1 MARNIRVA
9 TAPAGTPTNISQ
21 GSQGSQGSQAKGG
34 IGESTLRPDGTLKV
48 TGEFAY
54 SSDMWHEDMLWGHT
68 LRSTVAHAEI
78 KSIDVSEAL
87 ATSGVYAVLT
97 YDDLPAEVKNYGLE
111 IQDTPVLAHGKV
123 RHHGEPVALV
133 AADHPE
139 TARRAAAKIKIE
151 YAELPLIT
159 DEASATAPDAILVH
173 EGRTDHHIGHVPHP
187 NIVHRQP
194 IVRGNADEAARRA
207 DVIVKGEY
215 TFGMQD
221 QAFLGPESGLAVPSE
236 DGGVEL
242 YVATQWLH
250 SDLRQIAPVLGLPE
264 EKVRMTLSGVGGA
277 FGGRED
283 LSMQIHACLL
293 ALRTGK
299 PVKIV
304 YNRFESFF
312 GHVHRH
318 PAKLYYE
325 HGATK
330 DGKLTHM
337 KCRIVLDG
345 GAYASASPAV
355 VGNAASLSV
364 GPYVLDD
371 VDIEALAL
379 YSNNPPCGAMR
390 GFGAVQACFAY
401 EAQMDKLAAE
411 LGIDP
416 VEFRRLNA
424 MEQGTIM
431 PTGQPVDSPA
441 PVAELLRRVKARPLP
456 PEQQWLAAGEE
467 ADVRALPGG
476 LSNTTHGEGVVRGV
490 GYAVGIKNVGF
501 SEGFDDYSTARVRM
515 EVVGGEPVA
524 TVHTAMAEVGQ
535 GGVTVHAQIAR
546 TELGVTQVT
555 IQPADTQ
562 VGSAGST
569 SASRQTYV
577 TGGAVKHTCENV
589 REKVLEIGRRK
600 FGSYHPAWATA
611 ELLLEGGKVVTD
623 GGEVL
628 ADLVDVLEDEAV
640 DLELEWRHRPTEAF
654 DLVTGQGNGHVQYSF
669 AAHRAVVEVDTE
681 LGLVK
686 VVELACAQDVG
697 KALNPLSVV
706 GQIQGGT
713 TQGLGVAVMEEI
725 IVDPKTAKV
734 RNPSF
739 TDYLIP
745 TILDTPTIPVD
756 VLELADDHAP
766 YGLRGVGEAPTLS
779 STPAVLAAIRNAT
792 GLELNRTPVR
802 PEHLTGT

>member
-1 MARNIRVA
+1 M
-9 TAPAGTPTNISQ
+9 AGTTTGVPANVTQ
-21 GSQGSQGSQAKGG
+21 KHTKGG

-54 SSDMWHEDMLWGHT
+54 SSDMWHEDMLWGQI

-78 KSIDVSEAL
+78 VSIDTSEAL
-87 ATSGVYAVLT
+87 AMDGVYSVMT
-97 YDDLPAEVKNYGLE
+97 YDDLPAPMKYYGME
-111 IQDTPVLAHGKV
+111 FQDTPVLAHGKV

-133 AADHPE
+133 GADHPE

-151 YAELPLIT
+151 YRELPLVT
-159 DEASATAPDAILVH
+159 DEASATAPDAVLVH
-173 EGRTDHHIGHVPHP
+173 ENRDDHHSGHVPHP

-194 IVRGNADEAARRA
+194 VIRGNAAEAAKRA
-207 DVIVKGEY
+207 DVIVTGEY

-221 QAFLGPESGLAVPSE
+221 QAFLGPESGLAIPAE
-236 DGGVEL
+236 DGGVDL
-242 YVATQWLH
+242 YCATQWLH

-264 EKVRMTLSGVGGA
+264 EKVRMTMAGVGGA

-283 LSMQIHACLL
+283 ISMQILACLL
-293 ALRTGK
+293 ALGTGK
-299 PVKIV
+299 PVKMV

-337 KCRIVLDG
+337 KCKIVLDG
-345 GAYASASPAV
+345 GAYASSTASV

-364 GPYVLDD
+364 GPYVIDD
-371 VDIEALAL
+371 VEIEAIGL
-379 YSNNPPCGAMR
+379 YTNNPPCGAMR

-401 EAQMDKLAAE
+401 EAQMDKLAAK
-411 LGIDP
+411 LGMDP
-416 VEFRRLNA
+416 VELRQKNA
-424 MEQGTIM
+424 MEEGTLM
-431 PTGQPVDSPA
+431 PTGQPVESPA
-441 PVAELLRRVKARPLP
+441 PVAELLRRVKERPMP
-456 PEQQWLAAGEE
+456 PERQWETTDG

-476 LSNTTHGEGVVRGV
+476 LSNTTHGEGIVRGV

-501 SEGFDDYSTARVRM
+501 SEGFDDYSTAKVRI
-515 EVVGGEPVA
+515 EVINGEAVVM
-524 TVHTAMAEVGQ
+524 VHTAMAEVGQ
-535 GGVTVHAQIAR
+535 GGVTIHAQIAR

-555 IQPADTQ
+555 IHPADTQ

-569 SASRQTYV
+569 SAGRQTYM
-577 TGGAVKHTCENV
+577 TGGAIKNSCEIL
-589 REKVLEIGRRK
+589 RGKVLEIGRRR
-600 FGSYHPAWATA
+600 FGASHPAWATA
-611 ELLLEGGKVVTD
+611 ELHLEGGKVVTD

-628 ADLVDVLEDEAV
+628 ATLVDVLEDEAV
-640 DLELEWRHRPTEAF
+640 EVEEEWRHRPTEAF
-654 DLVTGQGNGHVQYSF
+654 DLVTGQGHGHVQYSF

-756 VLELADDHAP
+756 YLELADPNAP
-766 YGLRGVGEAPTLS
+766 YGVRGIGEAPTLS
-779 STPAVLAAIRNAT
+779 STPAVVAAIRNAT

-802 PEHLTGT
+802 PEHLTGL

>member
-1 MARNIRVA
+1 MAQNTRTV
-9 TAPAGTPTNISQ
+9 PAGTPTEVTQ
-21 GSQGSQGSQAKGG
+21 KHVKGG
-34 IGESTLRPDGTLKV
+34 VGESTLRPDGTLKV

-54 SSDMWHEDMLWGHT
+54 SSDMWHEDMLWGQI

-78 KSIDVSEAL
+78 VSIDTSEAL
-87 ATSGVYAVLT
+87 TMDGVYAVLT
-97 YDDLPAEVKNYGLE
+97 ADDLPAAKNYGME
-111 IQDTPVLAHGKV
+111 FQDTPVLAYGKV

-139 TARRAAAKIKIE
+139 TARRAAAKIRIE
-151 YAELPLIT
+151 YRELPLIT
-159 DEASATAPDAILVH
+159 DEASAVAPDAILVH
-173 EGRTDHHIGHVPHP
+173 ENRDDHHSGHVPHP

-194 IVRGNADEAARRA
+194 IIRGNADEAAKKA
-207 DVIVKGEY
+207 DVIVRGEY

-221 QAFLGPESGLAVPSE
+221 QAFLGPESGLAVPAE
-236 DGGVEL
+236 DGGVDL

-250 SDLRQIAPVLGLPE
+250 SDLKQIAPCLGLPE
-264 EKVRMTLSGVGGA
+264 EKIRMTMAGVGGA

-283 LSMQIHACLL
+283 ISMQILASVL

-299 PVKIV
+299 PVKMV
-304 YNRFESFF
+304 YNRYESFF

-330 DGKLTHM
+330 DGKLTHL
-337 KCRIVLDG
+337 KCKIVLDG
-345 GAYASASPAV
+345 GAYASSTASV

-364 GPYVLDD
+364 GPYVVED
-371 VDIEALAL
+371 VEIEAIGL
-379 YSNNPPCGAMR
+379 YTNNPPCGAMR

-401 EAQMDKLAAE
+401 EAQMDKVAAK
-411 LGIDP
+411 LGMDP
-416 VEFRRLNA
+416 VEFRQLNA

-431 PTGQPVDSPA
+431 PTGQLVDSPA
-441 PVAELLRRVKARPLP
+441 PVAELLRLVKARPMP
-456 PEQQWLAAGEE
+456 PERQWETAGEG

-476 LSNTTHGEGVVRGV
+476 LSNTSHGEGVVRGV

-501 SEGFDDYSTARVRM
+501 SEGFDDYSTARIRM
-515 EVVGGEPVA
+515 EVINGEPVA
-524 TVHTAMAEVGQ
+524 TVHTAAAEVGQ
-535 GGVTVHAQIAR
+535 GGVTIHAQIAR
-546 TELGVTQVT
+546 TELGVQQVT

-569 SASRQTYV
+569 SAGRQTYM
-577 TGGAVKHTCENV
+577 TGGAIKNSCGLV

-623 GGEVL
+623 GGEAL
-628 ADLVDVLEDEAV
+628 ATIADVLEDQAV
-640 DLELEWRHRPTEAF
+640 EVEEEWRHRPTQAF
-654 DLVTGQGNGHVQYSF
+654 DLVTGQGNGHVQYAF

-686 VVELACAQDVG
+686 VIELACAQDVG
-697 KALNPLSVV
+697 KAVNPLSVV

-756 VLELADDHAP
+756 YLELADPNAP
-766 YGLRGVGEAPTLS
+766 YGVRGIGEAPTLS
-779 STPAVLAAIRNAT
+779 STPAVLAAIRAAT
-792 GLELNRTPVR
+792 GLELNKTPVR
-802 PEHLTGT
+802 PEALTGTL

>member
-1 MARNIRVA
+1 M
-9 TAPAGTPTNISQ
+9 AGTTTGIPTDVTQ
-21 GSQGSQGSQAKGG
+21 GSRTKGG
-34 IGESTLRPDGTLKV
+34 IGESMLRPDGTLKV
-48 TGEFAY
+48 TGEYAY
-54 SSDMWHEDMLWGHT
+54 SSDMWHEDMLWGQT

-78 KSIDVSEAL
+78 VSIDVSEAL
-87 ATSGVYAVLT
+87 TVPGVHAVLT
-97 YDDLPAEVKNYGLE
+97 YDDLPTATKNYGME
-111 IQDTPVLAHGKV
+111 FQDTPVLAHGKV

-139 TARRAAAKIKIE
+139 TARRAAAKIRIE
-151 YAELPLIT
+151 YGELPLVT
-159 DEASATAPDAILVH
+159 DEASATAPDAVLVH
-173 EGRTDHHIGHVPHP
+173 EDRDDHHAAHVPHP

-194 IVRGNADEAARRA
+194 IVRGNVGEARGRA
-207 DVIVKGEY
+207 DVIVEGEY

-236 DGGVEL
+236 DGGVDL

-250 SDLRQIAPVLGLPE
+250 SDLQQIAPVLGLPE
-264 EKVRMTLSGVGGA
+264 EKVRMTMAGVGGA

-283 LSMQIHACLL
+283 ISMQILASVL
-293 ALRTGK
+293 ALRTGR
-299 PVKIV
+299 PVKMV
-304 YNRFESFF
+304 YNRYESFF

-318 PAKLYYE
+318 PAKLTYE

-337 KCRIVLDG
+337 KCKIVLDG
-345 GAYASASPAV
+345 GAYASSTASV

-364 GPYVLDD
+364 GPYVIDD
-371 VDIEALAL
+371 VEIEAIGL
-379 YSNNPPCGAMR
+379 YTNNPPCGAMR

-401 EAQMDKLAAE
+401 EAQMDKLAAK
-411 LGIDP
+411 LDMDP

-424 MEQGTIM
+424 MEQGTVM

-441 PVAELLRRVKARPLP
+441 PVAELLRLVKERPLP
-456 PEQQWLAAGEE
+456 PERQWESADGA

-476 LSNTTHGEGVVRGV
+476 LSNTTHGEGVVRGI

-501 SEGFDDYSTARVRM
+501 SEGFDDYSTAKVRM
-515 EVVGGEPVA
+515 EVINGEPVA
-524 TVHTAMAEVGQ
+524 LVHTAMAEVGQ
-535 GGVTVHAQIAR
+535 GGITIHAQIAR
-546 TELGVTQVT
+546 TELGVQQVT
-555 IQPADTQ
+555 IHPADTQ

-569 SASRQTYV
+569 SAGRQTYM
-577 TGGAVKHTCENV
+577 TGGSIKNSCSLV
-589 REKVLEIGRRK
+589 REQVLEIGRRK
-600 FGSYHPAWATA
+600 FGAHHPAWTGGR
-611 ELLLEGGKVVTD
+611 LLLESGKVVTHD
-623 GGEVL
+623 GEVL
-628 ADLVDVLEDEAV
+628 ATLVDVLEDEVVEIEAQ
-640 DLELEWRHRPTEAF
+640 WRHRPTEPF

-686 VVELACAQDVG
+686 VIELACAQDVG

-713 TQGLGVAVMEEI
+713 VQGLGVAVMEEI
-725 IVDPKTAKV
+725 IVDPKSAKV
-734 RNPSF
+734 KNPSF

-756 VLELADDHAP
+756 YLELADPNAP
-766 YGLRGVGEAPTLS
+766 YGVRGIGEAPTLS
-779 STPAVLAAIRNAT
+779 STPAVVAAIRNAT

>member
-1 MARNIRVA
+1 MADTRTTGIPFNVTQGA
-9 TAPAGTPTNISQ
+9 T
-21 GSQGSQGSQAKGG
+21 KGG

-54 SSDMWHEDMLWGHT
+54 SSDMWHEEMLWGQI

-78 KSIDVSEAL
+78 VSIDTSEAL
-87 ATSGVYAVLT
+87 KTSGVHAVLT
-97 YDDLPAEVKNYGLE
+97 ADDLPAAKNYGME
-111 IQDTPVLAHGKV
+111 FQDTPVLAYGKV

-139 TARRAAAKIKIE
+139 TARRAAAKIKVE
-151 YAELPLIT
+151 YRELPLIT

-173 EGRTDHHIGHVPHP
+173 ENRDDHHAGHVPHP

-194 IVRGNADEAARRA
+194 IIRGNAAEAAKKA

-221 QAFLGPESGLAVPSE
+221 QAFLGPESGLAVPAE
-236 DGGVEL
+236 DGGVDL

-250 SDLRQIAPVLGLPE
+250 SDLKQIAPCLGLPE
-264 EKVRMTLSGVGGA
+264 EKVRMTMAGVGGA

-283 LSMQIHACLL
+283 ISMQILASVL
-293 ALRTGK
+293 ALRTNK
-299 PVKIV
+299 PVKMV

-318 PAKLYYE
+318 PAKLTYE

-330 DGKLTHM
+330 DGKLTHL
-337 KCRIVLDG
+337 KCKIVLDG
-345 GAYASASPAV
+345 GAYASSTASV

-364 GPYVLDD
+364 GPYVVDD
-371 VDIEALAL
+371 VEIEAIGL

-401 EAQMDKLAAE
+401 EAQMDKVAAK
-411 LGIDP
+411 LGMDP
-416 VEFRRLNA
+416 VEFRQKNA
-424 MEQGTIM
+424 MSQGTIM
-431 PTGQPVDSPA
+431 PTGQPVDAPA
-441 PVAELLRRVKARPLP
+441 PVAELLRRVKARPMP
-456 PEQQWLAAGEE
+456 PERQWESSEG

-501 SEGFDDYSTARVRM
+501 SEGFDDYSTAKIRI
-515 EVVGGEPVA
+515 EVINGEAVA
-524 TVHTAMAEVGQ
+524 TVHTAAAEVGQ
-535 GGVTVHAQIAR
+535 GGVTIHAQIAR
-546 TELGVTQVT
+546 TELGVQQVT
-555 IQPADTQ
+555 IHPADTQ

-569 SASRQTYV
+569 SAGRQTYM
-577 TGGAVKHTCENV
+577 TGGAIKNSCSLV

-600 FGSYHPAWATA
+600 FGSYHPAWANA

-623 GGEVL
+623 GGEAL
-628 ADLVDVLEDEAV
+628 ASIVDVLEDEAV
-640 DLELEWRHRPTEAF
+640 EIEEEWRHRPTEAF
-654 DLVTGQGNGHVQYSF
+654 DLVTGQGNGHVQYAF

-686 VVELACAQDVG
+686 VIELACAQDVG
-697 KALNPLSVV
+697 KALNPLSVI

-745 TILDTPTIPVD
+745 TLLDTPTIPVD
-756 VLELADDHAP
+756 YLELADPNAP
-766 YGLRGVGEAPTLS
+766 YGVRGIGEAPTLS

-802 PEHLTGT
+802 PEHLTGTASA

>member
-1 MARNIRVA
+1 M
-9 TAPAGTPTNISQ
+9 AGTTTGIPANVTQ
-21 GSQGSQGSQAKGG
+21 GSQTKGG
-34 IGESTLRPDGTLKV
+34 VGESMLRPDGTLKV

-54 SSDMWHEDMLWGHT
+54 SSDMWHEEMLWGQA

-78 KSIDVSEAL
+78 VSIDTSEAL
-87 ATSGVYAVLT
+87 ALSGVYAVLT
-97 YDDLPAEVKNYGLE
+97 ADDLPAAKNYGME
-111 IQDTPVLAHGKV
+111 YQDTPVLAYGKV
-123 RHHGEPVALV
+123 RHHGEPIALV

-151 YAELPLIT
+151 YRELPVIT
-159 DEASATAPDAILVH
+159 DEASATAPDAVLVH
-173 EGRTDHHIGHVPHP
+173 ENRGDHHAGHVPHP

-194 IVRGNADEAARRA
+194 IIRGNAAEAAKRA

-221 QAFLGPESGLAVPSE
+221 QAFLGPESGLAVPAE
-236 DGGVEL
+236 DGGVDL

-250 SDLRQIAPVLGLPE
+250 SDLKQIAPCLGLPE
-264 EKVRMTLSGVGGA
+264 EKVRMTMAGVGGA

-283 LSMQIHACLL
+283 ISMQILASVL

-299 PVKIV
+299 PVKMV
-304 YNRFESFF
+304 YNRYESFF

-330 DGKLTHM
+330 DGKITHM
-337 KCRIVLDG
+337 KCKIVLDG
-345 GAYASASPAV
+345 GAYMSSTPSV
-355 VGNAASLSV
+355 VGNASSLSV
-364 GPYVLDD
+364 GPYVIDD
-371 VDIEALAL
+371 VDIEAIGL
-379 YSNNPPCGAMR
+379 YTNNPPCGAMR

-401 EAQMDKLAAE
+401 EAQMDKLAAK
-411 LGIDP
+411 LGMDP
-416 VEFRRLNA
+416 VEFRQKNA

-441 PVAELLRRVKARPLP
+441 PVAELLRRVKARPMP
-456 PEQQWLAAGEE
+456 PERQWESSEG

-501 SEGFDDYSTARVRM
+501 SEGFDDYSTAKIRI
-515 EVVGGEPVA
+515 EVINGEAVA
-524 TVHTAMAEVGQ
+524 TVHTAAAEVGQ
-535 GGVTVHAQIAR
+535 GGVTIHAQIAR
-546 TELGVTQVT
+546 TELGVQQVT
-555 IQPADTQ
+555 IAPADTQ

-569 SASRQTYV
+569 SAGRQTYM
-577 TGGAVKHTCENV
+577 TGGAIKNSCEIV

-600 FGSYHPAWATA
+600 FGSYHPAWASA

-623 GGEVL
+623 GGEAL
-628 ADLVDVLEDEAV
+628 ASLVDVLEDEAV
-640 DLELEWRHRPTEAF
+640 EVEEEFRHRPTEAF
-654 DLVTGQGNGHVQYSF
+654 DLRTGQGNGHVQYAF

-686 VVELACAQDVG
+686 VIELACAQDVG
-697 KALNPLSVV
+697 KAVNPLSVI

-734 RNPSF
+734 KNPSF
-739 TDYLIP
+739 TDYLLP

-756 VLELADDHAP
+756 YLELADPHAP
-766 YGLRGVGEAPTLS
+766 YGVRGIGEAPTLS
-779 STPAVLAAIRNAT
+779 STPAVLAAIRAAT
-792 GLELNRTPVR
+792 GLELNKTPVR

>member
-1 MARNIRVA
+1 MTA
-9 TAPAGTPTNISQ
+9 TGVPGHLTQ
-21 GSQGSQGSQAKGG
+21 GSATRGG

-54 SSDMWHEDMLWGHT
+54 ASDMWHEDMLWGHT
-68 LRSTVAHAEI
+68 LRSPHAHARI
-78 KSIDVSEAL
+78 VSLDTGEAL
-87 ATSGVYAVLT
+87 AQAGVYAVLT

-111 IQDTPVLAHGKV
+111 IQDTPALANGRV

-139 TARRAAAKIKIE
+139 TARRAAAKIKVVYE
-151 YAELPLIT
+151 ELPLVT
-159 DEASATAPDAILVH
+159 DEASATAPGAPLLH
-173 EGRTDHHIGHVPHP
+173 EGRDDHHAAHTPHP

-194 IVRGNADEAARRA
+194 IVHGDVAAGRARA
-207 DVIVKGEY
+207 DVVVTGEY
-215 TFGMQD
+215 VFGMQD
-221 QAFLGPESGLAVPSE
+221 QAFLGPESGLAVPAE
-236 DGGVEL
+236 DGGVDL

-250 SDLRQIAPVLGLPE
+250 ADLRQIAPVLGLPE

-299 PVKIV
+299 PVKMV

-318 PAKLYYE
+318 PAKLHYE
-325 HGATK
+325 HGATR
-330 DGKLTHM
+330 DGKLTHLV
-337 KCRIVLDG
+337 CRIVLDG
-345 GAYASASPAV
+345 GAYASSSPAV
-355 VGNAASLSV
+355 VGNAASLGA
-364 GPYVLDD
+364 GPYNIDD
-371 VDIEALAL
+371 VEIETLAL
-379 YSNNPPCGAMR
+379 YTNNPPCGAMR

-401 EAQMDKLAAE
+401 EAQMDKLAAA
-411 LGIDP
+411 LGMDP
-416 VEFRRLNA
+416 VELRQLNA
-424 MEQGTIM
+424 MEQGSVL
-431 PTGQPVDSPA
+431 PTGQSVDSPA

-456 PEQQWLAAGEE
+456 PERQWESAGGA

-501 SEGFDDYSTARVRM
+501 SEGFDDYSTARVRLQ
-515 EVVGGEPVA
+515 VAGGEPVA
-524 TVHTAMAEVGQ
+524 VVHTAMAEVGQ
-535 GGVTVHAQIAR
+535 GGITVHAQIAR
-546 TELGVTQVT
+546 TELGVSQVT
-555 IQPADTQ
+555 IHPADTQ

-577 TGGAVKHTCENV
+577 TGGAVKHACEAV
-589 REKVLEIGRRK
+589 REKVLEIGRAK
-600 FGSYHPAWATA
+600 LGTYHPAWATA

-628 ADLVDVLEDEAV
+628 ASLAEVLGDEVV
-640 DLELEWRHRPTEAF
+640 DLELEWRHRPTEPF
-654 DLVTGQGNGHVQYSF
+654 DLRTGQGDGHVQYSF

-706 GQIQGGT
+706 GQIQGGS

-725 IVDPKTAKV
+725 VVDPATAKV

-756 VLELADDHAP
+756 VLQLADDHAP

-779 STPAVLAAIRNAT
+779 STPAVLAAIRAAT

-802 PEHLTGT
+802 PEHLTGS